1 VKGLVKEK
9 TKNVTEKMII
19 ELIKRSLEVK
29 YNVNLIKFDVETLI
43 LHKKKVRRDLFKKFQ
58 LKLTDKVNIKKK
70 DITKM

>member
-1 VKGLVKEK
+1 
-9 TKNVTEKMII
+9 MII

-29 YNVNLIKFDVETLI
+29 YNVNLIKFDVENLI
-43 LHKKKVRRDLFKKFQ
+43 LNKKKVRSDLFKKFQ

>member
-1 VKGLVKEK
+1 MKGLVKEK

-29 YNVNLIKFDVETLI
+29 YNVNLIKFDVENLI
-43 LHKKKVRRDLFKKFQ
+43 LNKKKVRSDLFKKFQ